1 MSFLHLRLT
10 EAPLPVDSYH
20 MRISDEAIVAI
31 KEQQKH
37 KKEEVAVRNGDGDVA
52 QVQGGDVDAGPVRP
66 LPANDDED
74 PRMINEDQALDQR
87 EAELER
93 EWRAAKAL
101 RDERRR
107 LERERIEE
115 QMRPETDRLRIFADL
130 NSSALADPAVGTVV
144 TQKSLATSSSSESSA
159 SMLSTTE
166 SVRPSRSSHKCPLCV
181 RTFCDL
187 ARLQSHIDNHH

>member
-1 MSFLHLRLT
+1 MSSN
-10 EAPLPVDSYH
+10 AD
-20 MRISDEAIVAI
+20 
-31 KEQQKH
+31 
-37 KKEEVAVRNGDGDVA
+37 
-52 QVQGGDVDAGPVRP
+52 PVRP

-115 QMRPETDRLRIFADL
+115 QMRPETDRLRVFADL

-181 RTFCDL
+181 RSFCDL

>member
-37 KKEEVAVRNGDGDVA
+37 KKEEVAVRNGDGDRA

-66 LPANDDED
+66 LPAKGDED
-74 PRMINEDQALDQR
+74 PRMINEDEALDQR
-87 EAELER
+87 EAEL

-107 LERERIEE
+107 LERERLEE
-115 QMRPETDRLRIFADL
+115 QMRPETDRLRVFADL

>member
-1 MSFLHLRLT
+1 M
-10 EAPLPVDSYH
+10 DSYH

-37 KKEEVAVRNGDGDVA
+37 KKEEVAVRNGNGDVA

-87 EAELER
+87 EAELE
-93 EWRAAKAL
+93 WRAAKAL

-115 QMRPETDRLRIFADL
+115 QMRPETDRLRVFADL
-130 NSSALADPAVGTVV
+130 NS
-144 TQKSLATSSSSESSA
+144 
-159 SMLSTTE
+159 
-166 SVRPSRSSHKCPLCV
+166 
-181 RTFCDL
+181 
-187 ARLQSHIDNHH
+187 

>member
-1 MSFLHLRLT
+1 
-10 EAPLPVDSYH
+10 

-37 KKEEVAVRNGDGDVA
+37 KKEEVAVRNCDGDGA

-66 LPANDDED
+66 LPAKGDED
-74 PRMINEDQALDQR
+74 PQMINEDLALDQR

-107 LERERIEE
+107 LERERLEE
-115 QMRPETDRLRIFADL
+115 QMRPETDRLRVFADL
-130 NSSALADPAVGTVV
+130 NSSALTDKNCECCPGHYLFRNLSVIANLV
-144 TQKSLATSSSSESSA
+144 TKSLKRSQSKYKSKS
-159 SMLSTTE
+159 LS
-166 SVRPSRSSHKCPLCV
+166 L
-181 RTFCDL
+181 
-187 ARLQSHIDNHH
+187 

>member
-37 KKEEVAVRNGDGDVA
+37 KKEEVAVRNGDGDAA

-107 LERERIEE
+107 LERERMEE
-115 QMRPETDRLRIFADL
+115 QMWPETDRLQVFADL
-130 NSSALADPAVGTVV
+130 NSSACLLV
-144 TQKSLATSSSSESSA
+144 STS
-159 SMLSTTE
+159 
-166 SVRPSRSSHKCPLCV
+166 VY
-181 RTFCDL
+181 
-187 ARLQSHIDNHH
+187 

>member
-1 MSFLHLRLT
+1 MSFLHLRLY

-20 MRISDEAIVAI
+20 MRISDEAIVVI

-37 KKEEVAVRNGDGDVA
+37 KKEEVAGRNGDGDVA
-52 QVQGGDVDAGPVRP
+52 QVQGGDVDADPVRP

-115 QMRPETDRLRIFADL
+115 QMRPETDRLRVFADL

-144 TQKSLATSSSSESSA
+144 TQKSLATSSSGER
-159 SMLSTTE
+159 M
-166 SVRPSRSSHKCPLCV
+166 
-181 RTFCDL
+181 
-187 ARLQSHIDNHH
+187 